1 MRRFKEIEKLV
12 EEQEGSGKSVPEF
25 CAERGLHEKG
35 FYVWRQR
42 VRKQRERFV
51 PVVIGDR
58 IELELEGG
66 IRLKVAK
73 PDLKAVIEALR

>member
-12 EEQEGSGKSVPEF
+12 EEQERSGQSVPAF
-25 CAERGLHEKG
+25 CAERGLHEKS

-66 IRLKVAK
+66 VRLKVAK
-73 PDLKAVIEALR
+73 QDLKAVLEALR